1 MAKEVKGS
9 HPHPCYA
16 SPVWF
21 GIKCPFLLVQYHHP
35 GIEGEKKKYHFGSWE
50 GVRREEA
57 SMRQK

>member
-21 GIKCPFLLVQYHHP
+21 GIKYPFLLVQYHHP
-35 GIEGEKKKYHFGSWE
+35 GIEGGKKIIPFWILGRGS
-50 GVRREEA
+50 
-57 SMRQK
+57 